1 MSQPSFVAAFM
12 LALAVILLSAGKHNE
27 ERRICG
33 DFDAKI
39 KFKA

>member
-12 LALAVILLSAGKHNE
+12 LAIEVIRVSAGKHNE

-33 DFDAKI
+33 DFDAII